1 MRVILPEHYDPR
13 VIDAATTLAAEKLL
27 TPILINVVEGG
38 DAPAGVEV
46 FEQLPDAEHWR
57 SKAIEAFTAARA
69 AKGMTIEKATDA
81 LQNPVLLAA
90 VLIKIGYA
98 DAGVAGSTAT
108 TADVLRAGIQ
118 GLGLEA
124 NAKLVSSF
132 FLMELSDGRVVSYA
146 DCAVIPEPSS
156 EELAD
161 IAISSAASYLRL
173 TKDQPKV
180 AMLSFSTKGS
190 ASHPRVDKVT
200 AALALAKERAPELDI
215 DGELQFDAAFVPAI
229 GQRKAPDSSVAGQAN
244 VFVFPSLEAG
254 NIAYKITERI
264 GGAKAIGPVL
274 QGPAKPWMD
283 LSRGCTA
290 EDIVDV
296 AVIAAVLAATKAS

>member
-1 MRVILPEHYDPR
+1 
-13 VIDAATTLAAEKLL
+13 
-27 TPILINVVEGG
+27 
-38 DAPAGVEV
+38 
-46 FEQLPDAEHWR
+46 
-57 SKAIEAFTAARA
+57 
-69 AKGMTIEKATDA
+69 
-81 LQNPVLLAA
+81 
-90 VLIKIGYA
+90 
-98 DAGVAGSTAT
+98 
-108 TADVLRAGIQ
+108 
-118 GLGLEA
+118 
-124 NAKLVSSF
+124 
-132 FLMELSDGRVVSYA
+132 MELSDGRVVSYA
-146 DCAVIPEPSS
+146 DCAVIPDPSS

-173 TKDQPKV
+173 TNDQPKV

-200 AALALAKERAPELDI
+200 AALALAKQRAPELDI

-229 GQRKAPDSSVAGQAN
+229 GQRKAPDSTVAGQAN

-264 GGAKAIGPVL
+264 GGAKAIGPIL

-290 EDIVDV
+290 ADIVDV
-296 AVIAAVLAATKAS
+296 AVIAAVLAQ